1 MCGIVGY
8 TGPKDCT
15 RIVFDGLKRLEYRGY
30 DSAGIAMSLKNSVV
44 VHKATG
50 RVKELEQKFNPLWG
64 AHARAA
70 IGHTRWASHGEV
82 LHKNAHPHASHTG
95 MITIVH
101 NGVIDNAS
109 KLRESL
115 IKSGYKFVS
124 DTDSEV
130 IAHLI
135 DSHFSVDP
143 FDAMF
148 TALSELEGTYG
159 VAVLFKGLPGM
170 IGIAKNGSPLVIGIG
185 DNKDYYVASDTAAL
199 IQHTNRFIYMED
211 GDIAVLNAGSEIML
225 NNNREVQK
233 INETDAYAELGDYEH
248 FMLKEIHEQPEAIK
262 RCFSSRVSD
271 TSCKLN
277 GFNISGEQLANATSV
292 TIIGCGTS
300 YHAGLVAK
308 EYIEKWSNIPC
319 SVELAS
325 EFANK
330 HIIVDRAGIYL
341 AISQSGET
349 FDTIECIKEL
359 HKKGVTVYGIVN
371 TVGST
376 IARLC
381 GAGVYTHAGPEI
393 SVASTKAF
401 TTQLAALYMFASM
414 LGRSKSMSLPDGYRL
429 CKELKAMPDIL
440 KVFINRM
447 EKAVNLIKGVIPT
460 ILGEAKYVLFLGRGT
475 SYPIAMEGALKL
487 KEIAYIPC
495 EAYAG
500 GEMKHGPIAMIENG
514 TPVICLIPEDK
525 HRTRMLANIEE
536 VKARG
541 AKVITIGPWSEDIN
555 KLSTIHWST
564 PSVLKETMPFLMAA
578 ALQIFAYYCAIHLN
592 RDIDKPRNLAK
603 SVTIS

>member
-8 TGPKDCT
+8 TGPKNST
-15 RIVFDGLKRLEYRGY
+15 KIVFDGLKRLEYRGY
-30 DSAGIAMSLKNSVV
+30 DSSGIALALKESIY
-44 VHKATG
+44 VHKSTG
-50 RVKELEQKFNPLWG
+50 RVSELELKFNPVWG
-64 AHARAA
+64 AHAKAT
-70 IGHTRWASHGEV
+70 IGHTRWASHGGVE
-82 LHKNAHPHASHTG
+82 HKNAHPHESNNVV
-95 MITIVH
+95 IVH

-109 KLRESL
+109 DLRVTLEAR
-115 IKSGYKFVS
+115 GYTFVS

-130 IAHLI
+130 IAHLV
-135 DSHFSVDP
+135 DYYYSVDP
-143 FDAMF
+143 FIAIQ
-148 TALSELEGTYG
+148 TATRDLVGTYG
-159 VAVLFKGLPGM
+159 IAVLFKNLPGI

-185 DNKDYYVASDTAAL
+185 NNKDYYVASDTNAL
-199 IQHTNRFIYMED
+199 IQYTNRFIYMED
-211 GDIAVLNAGSEIML
+211 GDIAILNSGCDIFL
-225 NNNREVQK
+225 NNDREIKNIEDV
-233 INETDAYAELGDYEH
+233 DAYAELGDFKH
-248 FMLKEIHEQPEAIK
+248 FMLKEIHEQPSAIK
-262 RCFSSRVSD
+262 RCFSSRISD
-271 TSCKLN
+271 TSCKLR
-277 GFNISGEQLANATSV
+277 GLGLSDSELSRTSSV

-308 EYIEKWSNIPC
+308 EYIEKWCSIPC
-319 SVELAS
+319 HVELAS
-325 EFANK
+325 EFASK
-330 HIIVDRAGIYL
+330 YILPDKTGIYL

-359 HKKGVTVYGIVN
+359 HKKGIKVYGIIN

-401 TTQLAALYMFASM
+401 TTQLAALCMFTSM
-414 LGRSKSMSLPDGYRL
+414 LGRSKSMNLVDGYRF
-429 CKELKAMPDIL
+429 CKELSGLPDML
-440 KVFINRM
+440 RVFINRM
-447 EKAVNLIKGVIPT
+447 EKADTLIKDVIPKV
-460 ILGEAKYVLFLGRGT
+460 LAEAKYVLFLGRGV

-500 GEMKHGPIAMIENG
+500 GEMKHGPIAMIEEG
-514 TPVICLIPEDK
+514 TPVICLLPKDR

-541 AKVITIGPWSEDIN
+541 AKIITVGPWSEDIN
-555 KLSTIHWST
+555 KLSTLHWT
-564 PSVLKETMPFLMAA
+564 IPGIVPETAPFFMTVT
-578 ALQIFAYYCAIHLN
+578 LQIFAYYCALHLG

>member
-30 DSAGIAMSLKNSVV
+30 DSAGMALSLKGGIH
-44 VHKATG
+44 VHKNTG
-50 RVKELEQKFNPLWG
+50 RVKELERKFNFVWG
-64 AHARAA
+64 AHAKAT
-70 IGHTRWASHGEV
+70 IGHTRWASHGDV
-82 LHKNAHPHASHTG
+82 THKNAHPHESNNV
-95 MITIVH
+95 TIVH

-109 KLRESL
+109 KLRVSL
-115 IKSGYKFVS
+115 EMKGYTFVS

-135 DSHFSVDP
+135 DCYYSVDP
-143 FDAMF
+143 FAAIQEAMRDI
-148 TALSELEGTYG
+148 EGTYG
-159 VAVLFKGLPGM
+159 IAVLFADLPGI
-170 IGIAKNGSPLVIGIG
+170 IGVAKNGSPLVIGIG
-185 DNKDYYVASDTAAL
+185 DNKDYYVASDTSAL
-199 IQHTNRFIYMED
+199 VQHTNRFIYMED
-211 GDIAVLNAGSEIML
+211 GDIAILNADCDIIL
-225 NNNREVQK
+225 NNSREIQSV
-233 INETDAYAELGDYEH
+233 EDVDAYAELGDFEH
-248 FMLKEIHEQPEAIK
+248 FMLKEIHEQPDAIK

-271 TSCKLN
+271 TSCKLR
-277 GFNISGEQLANATSV
+277 GFNLSDDQLANATSV

-300 YHAGLVAK
+300 YHAGLVVK
-308 EYIEKWSNIPC
+308 EYIEKWCSIPC
-319 SVELAS
+319 HVELAS

-330 HIIVDRAGIYL
+330 FIIPDKTGIYL

-359 HKKGVTVYGIVN
+359 HKKGITVYGVIN

-401 TTQLAALYMFASM
+401 TTQLAALCMFASM
-414 LGRSKSMSLPDGYRL
+414 LGRSKNMSLSDGHKF
-429 CKELKAMPDIL
+429 CKELNRLPDIL
-440 KVFINRM
+440 RIFIQRM
-447 EKAVNLIKGVIPT
+447 EKAVTLIKDVIPK
-460 ILGEAKYVLFLGRGT
+460 ILGEAKYVLFLGRGV

-500 GEMKHGPIAMIENG
+500 GEMKHGPIAMIEPG
-514 TPVICLIPEDK
+514 TPVICLIPQDRHK
-525 HRTRMLANIEE
+525 VRMLANIEE

-541 AKVITIGPWSEDIN
+541 AKVITIGPWDTDIE
-555 KLSTIHWST
+555 KLSSIHWSIPAVT
-564 PSVLKETMPFLMAA
+564 PETAPFFMAV
-578 ALQIFAYYCAIHLN
+578 ALQIFAYYCAVHLN